1 MKIEL
6 DRLRTLFQGYAA
18 SKRPPDRR
26 GCPSPHAMAGSFEG
40 SLSRRAR
47 KNIADHISECPFCQ
61 EEFLI
66 LMAARRSVA
75 GAPEPENQALSD
87 QPRPLPRRRAEGSG
101 LAVVWQYACVLIGL
115 GLAASSLFIVI
126 QHKHSSEVQRSN
138 ETYIVLLAPGASQV
152 ITAPPIFRWRGS
164 PAADY
169 YVLELFDETM
179 LPIWTS
185 ERIQGN
191 QAPLPRYVFSGL
203 HPGKSYYWMVT
214 GFSLD
219 SESDASGLSQ
229 FSRGHQK

>member
-6 DRLRTLFQGYAA
+6 DRLRILFRGYAA
-18 SKRPPDRR
+18 SKQPPDRR
-26 GCPSPHAMAGSFEG
+26 GCPSPNTMAGSFEG
-40 SLSRRAR
+40 SFSRRAR

-66 LMAARRSVA
+66 LMEARRLEA

-87 QPRPLPRRRAEGSG
+87 QSRPLPRRRAEGSG

-115 GLAASSLFIVI
+115 GLAALSLVNVI
-126 QHKHSSEVQRSN
+126 QHKHSSEAQRSN
-138 ETYIVLLAPGASQV
+138 ETHILLQAPRARQV

-169 YVLELFDETM
+169 YVIELFDETM

-185 ERIQGN
+185 ERIQSN
-191 QAPLPRYVFSGL
+191 QAPLPRHVFSGL

-219 SESDASGLSQ
+219 FGADASGLSQ